1 MLGIVILSEIKL
13 SLSSKNDA
21 IENYP
26 PRIDLVVHVSTR
38 CSAQRIPKI
47 HPLFVGFSLLYFD
60 GWDFQRMCSI
70 LHTIC
75 ISRFDRVALCSDQY
89 YCKHWHCLWIH
100 NGLSKS
106 QGNQHDFQK
115 FVENLSS
122 SYVMASY
129 HGNLLIKLMSISILF
144 LGQNTNSYE
153 ILTNTNNKCEWM
165 WKLYFYF
172 LIYVV
177 MSTYSMS
184 ATSMLLRW
192 MTHGD
197 LEIEYFY
204 HPVKL
209 MSVKTQIFFPKVRLA
224 WNFKHFSHSSLPW
237 DQSTYLGYFA
247 EISFNALNFLCF
259 VTANG
264 AFFLLFMFMSYHHQA
279 FYDIFKH
286 SMAEIDCCSDANE
299 FNKKSLCDFIEY
311 HVSIKA

>member
-1 MLGIVILSEIKL
+1 MVSWFWTCSSRLSTGSNLLNRAIVQIFIYLVFIIVILLGPKFCF
-13 SLSSKNDA
+13 SSKNDA

-26 PRIDLVVHVSTR
+26 PRIDLVVYVPAR
-38 CSAQRIPKI
+38 YSAQRIPEI

-75 ISRFDRVALCSDQY
+75 VSRFDRIAVCSDQH
-89 YCKHWHCLWIH
+89 YCQHWHRLWVH

-122 SYVMASY
+122 SYVMAAC
-129 HGNLLIKLMSISILF
+129 NWNVLAKLMSISIVF

-165 WKLYFYF
+165 WKMYFYF

-209 MSVKTQIFFPKVRLA
+209 MSVKTQIFFLKKR
-224 WNFKHFSHSSLPW
+224 
-237 DQSTYLGYFA
+237 FA
-247 EISFNALNFLCF
+247 
-259 VTANG
+259 
-264 AFFLLFMFMSYHHQA
+264 
-279 FYDIFKH
+279 
-286 SMAEIDCCSDANE
+286 
-299 FNKKSLCDFIEY
+299 
-311 HVSIKA
+311 